1 MLTRCVFAA
10 VRARVCYGRVLWACA
25 VGLYRGGAR
34 ARACVMLNASQM
46 KKAAEELLSAMTS
59 RPVSSSPRA
68 LHITSDE
75 EPLVA
80 ENWS

>member
-1 MLTRCVFAA
+1 
-10 VRARVCYGRVLWACA
+10 
-25 VGLYRGGAR
+25 
-34 ARACVMLNASQM
+34 MLNASQM

>member
-1 MLTRCVFAA
+1 MDACWHAVCVPRCASVCA
-10 VRARVCYGRVLWACA
+10 VGVCAVPRVLWA
-25 VGLYRGGAR
+25 RAR